1 MFVFDNG
8 IDSDLSNY
16 IYEVYLQSQVT
27 GTSSNYVITGV
38 PVSTG
43 YATANVFTV
52 AVENSST
59 DPTTGALI
67 PKRYYGRLKA
77 ADTSAN
83 YSEWTNLALSEQD
96 TPLIESQFINS
107 LTASKIT
114 AGTIGAH
121 QIILSQAGPVTEYT
135 DIASQA
141 IIRSSDYSTEP
152 QTGWIIKGN
161 GDAEFGN
168 LKISGKSNNKIL
180 LQTSPINGDDLISIV
195 EGNMGPSWSTAYTS
209 FYADAKGKFSLNNK
223 LSYDPN
229 AGLSVTGEIQ
239 ADRGWIGGNNGW
251 LFGNDGVLVSGS
263 GYNTIGLA
271 SGDSNITGAIL
282 QTDIVSITVDDE
294 ANIYNQT
301 TAPFFST
308 LYIKLNRQQLPAEI
322 QANVTLLQNTLIT
335 LSGFSSPLNILNN
348 KRFTVQS
355 VELYDYTIFEGDA
368 FKSSTLLPGDRIIIT
383 VYGEDQNLD
392 QIHTSALENLYV
404 FNNTAPNQFP
414 IISFYDTVTSVGSFY
429 RMWSGDENPE
439 NAPFSLDA
447 EGNLKVN
454 TISVGSAGSSGG
466 IISVGGSYNGA
477 PNPGSIWLSNGSEPP
492 AGTGAIGDIWI
503 AY

>member
-27 GTSSNYVITGV
+27 GTSSNYVITGD
-38 PVSTG
+38 PVVTG

-52 AVENSST
+52 AVANSST
-59 DPTTGALI
+59 DPTTGALV

-121 QIILSQAGPVTEYT
+121 QIILSQAGPVTDYT

-141 IIRSSDYSTEP
+141 IIRSSDYSNDP
-152 QTGWIIKGN
+152 YSGWIIKGN

-168 LKISGKSNNKIL
+168 LKITGSGTNKIL
-180 LQTSPINGDDLISIV
+180 LESSDQGNDSISIV
-195 EGNMGPSWSTAYTS
+195 IGELAPSWSTDHTS
-209 FYADAKGKFSLNNK
+209 FYADAEGQFSLGRK
-223 LSYDPN
+223 LTFREED
-229 AGLSVTGEIQ
+229 GLSITGEIQ

-251 LFGNDGVLVSGS
+251 LFGDDGILISGVGES
-263 GYNTIGLA
+263 TIGLA
-271 SGDSNITGAIL
+271 SGNTSYTGVFV
-282 QTDIVSITVDDE
+282 QNDIVSILIDDE
-294 ANIYNQT
+294 ADVYNQT
-301 TAPFFST
+301 SPPYFST
-308 LYIKLNRQQLPAEI
+308 LYIKLDKSQLPAAIE
-322 QANVTLLQNTLIT
+322 ANTSLLENTLVT
-335 LSGFSSPLNILNN
+335 LSGFTSTLTILNN
-348 KRFTVQS
+348 KRFAIQS
-355 VELYDYTIFEGDA
+355 VYEQDYTFTSDEATAGA
-368 FKSSTLLPGDRIIIT
+368 NLPGNRVIIAI
-383 VYGEDQNLD
+383 YGEDQDLDEIHENNL
-392 QIHTSALENLYV
+392 QNLYDFSSAATKPV
-404 FNNTAPNQFP
+404 ITFFDNA
-414 IISFYDTVTSVGSFY
+414 SAGGGTSY
-429 RMWSGDENPE
+429 RIWSGAEDPADAN
-439 NAPFSLDA
+439 FSLDSD
-447 EGNLKVN
+447 GNLKVN

-466 IISVGGSYNGA
+466 IISVGGAYNGA
-477 PNPGSIWLSNGSEPP
+477 PSPRAIWLSNGTEPP
-492 AGTGAIGDIWI
+492 AETGAVGDIWI